1 MGAFLLAYLLLAY
14 RAKND
19 SLTNIDMVLLLQF
32 DMIKDEVGI
41 TKIISTKDKIKS
53 KGV

>member
-1 MGAFLLAYLLLAY
+1 
-14 RAKND
+14 
-19 SLTNIDMVLLLQF
+19 MVLLLQF

-41 TKIISTKDKIKS
+41 PKIISTKDKIKS

>member
-1 MGAFLLAYLLLAY
+1 MGAFLLACLIWTY
-14 RAKND
+14 RAKNNP
-19 SLTNIDMVLLLQF
+19 LTNNDMVLLLQF

-41 TKIISTKDKIKS
+41 TKIIATKNKTKS